1 MNRIIFAFYFVAVNL
16 IFPQEVIKPNVDTL
30 KKSESSKTET
40 PKKEVGI
47 PFMKAEWKE
56 VLAKAT
62 KEKKYIFID
71 AYTVWC
77 NPCKWMDDNVYNTKK
92 AEDYFGEKFISIK
105 MDMEK
110 EEGLLFKEK
119 YKVEA
124 YPTYLFFDSSGKI
137 SHRFQGPLEV
147 DDFLVEVAN
156 TFLPEKAFYE
166 LKRKYEKG
174 GKDEKTLYEFIFAS
188 FKAHG
193 EVNSDL
199 LEDYFD
205 TQDDFLSKKNWKI
218 MDDFVL
224 DIKSKPFRYL
234 TANREKFYPAH
245 GKDAVEKKIYLTKM
259 SYYAKYEDW
268 KNYAIVA
275 VAYAEKYS
283 MNDWKDLDAIAWRLS
298 EKVKDPKVLAKAET
312 LAKRSIQLEPNF
324 LKHETHAQV
333 LFKLGKYK
341 ESHLVTMNS
350 IRMAKEAGE
359 SYDNSISLLNLII
372 QKLLIQLDSK
382 KGK

>member
-1 MNRIIFAFYFVAVNL
+1 MKKIIILLFLLTAINVSY
-16 IFPQEVIKPNVDTL
+16 PQTVSKPEISP
-30 KKSESSKTET
+30 KPESPKEDVS
-40 PKKEVGI
+40 KKETGI
-47 PFMKAEWKE
+47 PFIKGEWKD
-56 VLAKAT
+56 VVTRAT
-62 KEKKYIFID
+62 KEKKYIFLD
-71 AYTVWC
+71 AYAVWC
-77 NPCKWMDDNVYNTKK
+77 NPCKWMDENVYNSKK
-92 AEDYFGEKFISIK
+92 AHDFFSEKFVSIK

-110 EEGLLFKEK
+110 DEGLLFKEK

-124 YPTYLFFDSSGKI
+124 YPTYLFFDPTGKI
-137 SHRFQGPLEV
+137 VHRFQGPLET
-147 DDFLVEVAN
+147 DDFIKEVAN
-156 TFLPEKAFYE
+156 AFLPEKALYE
-166 LKRKYEKG
+166 LKRKYENG
-174 GKDEKTLYEFIFAS
+174 AKDEKTLYEYIFAS

-205 TQDDFLSKKNWKI
+205 TQDDLISKKNWKI
-218 MDDFVL
+218 IDDFVQ

-234 TANREKFYPAH
+234 VANREKYYPVH
-245 GKDAVEKKIYLTKM
+245 GKEAVEKKIYLTKM
-259 SYYAKYEDW
+259 SYYAKIEDW

-312 LAKRSIQLEPNF
+312 LIKRSIQLEPNF
-324 LKHETHAQV
+324 LNHETHAQV

-341 ESHLVTMNS
+341 EAHLVTMNS

-359 SYDNSISLLNLII
+359 SYENSISLLNFII
-372 QKLLIQLDSK
+372 QKLLIQLEAK

>member
-1 MNRIIFAFYFVAVNL
+1 MKKIIVLLFLFTAINVSYPQAVS
-16 IFPQEVIKPNVDTL
+16 KPEIAQ
-30 KKSESSKTET
+30 KPESPKEDVS
-40 PKKEVGI
+40 KKETGI
-47 PFMKAEWKE
+47 PFMKAEWKD
-56 VLAKAT
+56 VVARAT
-62 KEKKYIFID
+62 KEKKYIFLD
-71 AYTVWC
+71 AYAVWC
-77 NPCKWMDDNVYNTKK
+77 NPCKWMDENVYNSKK
-92 AEDYFGEKFISIK
+92 AEDYFSEKFVSIK

-124 YPTYLFFDSSGKI
+124 YPTYLFFDPTGKI
-137 SHRFQGPLEV
+137 MHRFQGPLET
-147 DDFLVEVAN
+147 DEFIKEVAN
-156 TFLPEKAFYE
+156 TFLPDKALYE
-166 LKRKYEKG
+166 LKRKYENG
-174 GKDEKTLYEFIFAS
+174 AKDEKTLYEYIFAS

-205 TQDDFLSKKNWKI
+205 TQDDLLSKKNWKI
-218 MDDFVL
+218 IDDFVQ

-234 TANREKFYPAH
+234 VANREKFYPIH
-245 GKDAVEKKIYLTKM
+245 GKESVEKKIYLTKM
-259 SYYAKYEDW
+259 SYYAKLEDW

-312 LAKRSIQLEPNF
+312 LIKRSIQLEPNF
-324 LKHETHAQV
+324 LNHETHAQV

-341 ESHLVTMNS
+341 EAHLVTMNS

-359 SYDNSISLLNLII
+359 SYENSISLLNFII
-372 QKLLIQLDSK
+372 QKLLIQLEAK